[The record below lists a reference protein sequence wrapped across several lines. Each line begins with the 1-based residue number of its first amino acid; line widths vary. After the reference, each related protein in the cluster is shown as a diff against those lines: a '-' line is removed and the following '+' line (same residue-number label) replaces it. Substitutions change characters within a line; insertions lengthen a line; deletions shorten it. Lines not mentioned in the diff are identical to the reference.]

1 MFTTYNN
8 NYLLKSQSNIIKENQ
23 KELRNNI
30 FNIVFYIIMLTVYL
44 KVVLNTRIITINI
57 IFTSFILCLSYNFI
71 KNIKDFKEFIF
82 INKELKSIE
91 IMIFNKKIL
100 KEVKEKIEPKLNIKK
115 ITFTEDIK
123 KIKEKEIER
132 IVDSRRIKKEEE
144 RKEIE
149 KVLEKPSLKK
159 IKQMDK
165 LKELKGTLIKKDR
178 IESCMN
184 WVSIQKNKII
194 TTNYCKDRFCSICSY
209 IKSFK
214 NKIIIE
220 KILKKLEDKKLLF
233 LTLTNKN
240 VIADELEREIESY
253 TTSFNKLTKKK
264 DIKENLN
271 GYIRK
276 IEIDYNKER
285 NDYNIHL
292 HSILLM
298 KNYKKNYIKKEKW
311 LESWREVKK
320 DESITQID
328 IKEIKGNN
336 KNITEDIKKIS
347 SYISKENLQQNMYY
361 SDETSD
367 TIYKATKYKK
377 DITFAGEFRE
387 IKREIE
393 KDKASIKEENKIISY
408 TLLKFWN
415 KEENRYIN

>member
-30 FNIVFYIIMLTVYL
+30 FNIIFYIMMLSVYL
-44 KVVLNTRIITINI
+44 KIVLNSRIIPINI
-57 IFTSFILCLSYNFI
+57 IYTSFILYFSYNFI
-71 KNIKDFKEFIF
+71 NNIKDFKEIIF

-91 IMIFNKKIL
+91 IMIFNKEIFK
-100 KEVKEKIEPKLNIKK
+100 KVKEKIDPKLNIKNLS
-115 ITFTEDIK
+115 FEDDIK
-123 KIKEKEIER
+123 KIKEKEIE
-132 IVDSRRIKKEEE
+132 IIIASRRRKEEE
-144 RKEIE
+144 RKDIE
-149 KVLEKPSLKK
+149 KILEKPSLRK

-165 LKELKGTLIKKDR
+165 LKEMKGKLIKRDR

-220 KILKKLEDKKLLF
+220 KILKKLENKKLIF
-233 LTLTNKN
+233 LTLTSKN
-240 VIADELEREIESY
+240 VIADELEEEIESY

-320 DESITQID
+320 DKSITQID
-328 IKEIKGNN
+328 IKEIKGSN
-336 KNITEDIKKIS
+336 KDITEDIKKIS
-347 SYISKENLQQNMYY
+347 NYISKENLQQNMYY
-361 SDETSD
+361 TDEVSD
-367 TIYKATKYKK
+367 TIYKSTKYKK
-377 DITFAGEFRE
+377 DITYSGEFRK

-393 KDKASIKEENKIISY
+393 KDKANLNEENKIISY

>member
-1 MFTTYNN
+1 MFINYNN
-8 NYLLKSQSNIIKENQ
+8 NYLIKSQCNIIKENL

-30 FNIVFYIIMLTVYL
+30 FNIIFYIIMLSVYL
-44 KVVLNTRIITINI
+44 KIVLNTRITTINI

-100 KEVKEKIEPKLNIKK
+100 KEVKEKIDPKLNIKNL
-115 ITFTEDIK
+115 TFTEDIK

-132 IVDSRRIKKEEE
+132 IIASRIKKEEE

-149 KVLEKPSLKK
+149 KVLEKPSLRK

-184 WVSIQKNKII
+184 WVSIKKNKII

-240 VIADELEREIESY
+240 VIADELEGEIESY

-298 KNYKKNYIKKEKW
+298 KNYKKKYIKKEKW

-336 KNITEDIKKIS
+336 KNIIEDIKKIS

>member
-8 NYLLKSQSNIIKENQ
+8 NYLLKSQYKENL

-44 KVVLNTRIITINI
+44 KVVLNSRIIPINI
-57 IFTSFILCLSYNFI
+57 IYTSFILYFSYNFI
-71 KNIKDFKEFIF
+71 NNIKDFKELIF

-91 IMIFNKKIL
+91 IMIFNKEIFK
-100 KEVKEKIEPKLNIKK
+100 KVKEKIDPKLNIKNLS
-115 ITFTEDIK
+115 FTDDIK
-123 KIKEKEIER
+123 KIKEKEIE
-132 IVDSRRIKKEEE
+132 IIIASRRRKEEE
-144 RKEIE
+144 RKDIE
-149 KVLEKPSLKK
+149 KILEKPSLRK

-220 KILKKLEDKKLLF
+220 KILKKLENKKLLF
-233 LTLTNKN
+233 ITLTSKN
-240 VIADELEREIESY
+240 VIADELEGEIESY

-276 IEIDYNKER
+276 IEIDYNIER

-292 HSILLM
+292 HSILLI

-320 DESITQID
+320 DKSITQID

-347 SYISKENLQQNMYY
+347 NYISKENLQQNMYY
-361 SDETSD
+361 TDEISN
-367 TIYKATKYKK
+367 TIYKAIKYKK
-377 DITFAGEFRE
+377 DITYSGEFRE

-393 KDKASIKEENKIISY
+393 KDKANLKEENKIISY

>member
-1 MFTTYNN
+1 MFINYNN
-8 NYLLKSQSNIIKENQ
+8 NYLIKSQCNIIKENL

-30 FNIVFYIIMLTVYL
+30 FNIIFYIIMLSVYL
-44 KVVLNTRIITINI
+44 KIVLNTRIITINI

-100 KEVKEKIEPKLNIKK
+100 KEVKEKIDPKLNIKNL
-115 ITFTEDIK
+115 TFTEDIK

-132 IVDSRRIKKEEE
+132 IIASRIKKEEE

-149 KVLEKPSLKK
+149 KVLEKPSLRK

-184 WVSIQKNKII
+184 WVSIKKNKII
-194 TTNYCKDRFCSICSY
+194 TTNYCKDRFCSICGY

-240 VIADELEREIESY
+240 VIADELEGEIESY

>member
-30 FNIVFYIIMLTVYL
+30 FNIIFYIMMLSVYL
-44 KVVLNTRIITINI
+44 KVILNSRIIPINI
-57 IFTSFILCLSYNFI
+57 IYTSFILYFSYNFI
-71 KNIKDFKEFIF
+71 NNIKDFKELIF

-100 KEVKEKIEPKLNIKK
+100 KEVKEKIDPKLNIKNL
-115 ITFTEDIK
+115 TFTEDIK

-132 IVDSRRIKKEEE
+132 IIASRIKKEEE

-240 VIADELEREIESY
+240 VIADELEGEIESY

-320 DESITQID
+320 DKNITQID

-347 SYISKENLQQNMYY
+347 NYISKENLQQNMYY
-361 SDETSD
+361 TDEVSD

-377 DITFAGEFRE
+377 DITYSGEFRE

>member
-1 MFTTYNN
+1 MFTTYSN

-30 FNIVFYIIMLTVYL
+30 FNIIFYIMMLSVYL
-44 KVVLNTRIITINI
+44 KVVLNSRIIPINI
-57 IFTSFILCLSYNFI
+57 IYTSFILYFSYNFI
-71 KNIKDFKEFIF
+71 NNIKDFKELIL
-82 INKELKSIE
+82 INKELKSLE
-91 IMIFNKKIL
+91 VMFFY
-100 KEVKEKIEPKLNIKK
+100 KEVKEKIDPKLNIKNLSLS
-115 ITFTEDIK
+115 FTDDIK
-123 KIKEKEIER
+123 KIKEKEIE
-132 IVDSRRIKKEEE
+132 IVIATGRRKEEE
-144 RKEIE
+144 NKDIE
-149 KVLEKPSLKK
+149 KILEKPSLRK

-165 LKELKGTLIKKDR
+165 LKVLKGTLIKKDR

-184 WVSIQKNKII
+184 WVSIQKNKTI

-240 VIADELEREIESY
+240 VIGDELEEEVENY
-253 TTSFNKLTKKK
+253 TISFNKLTKKK
-264 DIKENLN
+264 GIKENLN

-320 DESITQID
+320 DKNITQID

-347 SYISKENLQQNMYY
+347 NYISKENLQQNMYY
-361 SDETSD
+361 TNEVSD

-377 DITFAGEFRE
+377 DVTYSGEFRE

>member
-8 NYLLKSQSNIIKENQ
+8 NYLVKSQYKENL

-44 KVVLNTRIITINI
+44 KVVLNSRIIPINI
-57 IFTSFILCLSYNFI
+57 IYTSFILYFSYNFI
-71 KNIKDFKEFIF
+71 NNIKDFKELIF

-100 KEVKEKIEPKLNIKK
+100 KEVKEKIDPKLNIKNL
-115 ITFTEDIK
+115 TFTEDIK

-132 IVDSRRIKKEEE
+132 IIASRIKKEEE

-240 VIADELEREIESY
+240 VIADELEGEIESY

-320 DESITQID
+320 DKSITQID

-347 SYISKENLQQNMYY
+347 NYISKENLQQNMYY
-361 SDETSD
+361 TDEVSD

-377 DITFAGEFRE
+377 DITYSGEFRE
-387 IKREIE
+387 IKKEIE
-393 KDKASIKEENKIISY
+393 KDKANLKEENKIISY

>member
-30 FNIVFYIIMLTVYL
+30 FNIIFYIMMLSVYL
-44 KVVLNTRIITINI
+44 KVILNSKIIPINI
-57 IFTSFILCLSYNFI
+57 IYTSFILYFSYNFI
-71 KNIKDFKEFIF
+71 NNIKDFKELIF

-100 KEVKEKIEPKLNIKK
+100 KEVKEKIDPKLNIKNL
-115 ITFTEDIK
+115 TFTEDIK

-132 IVDSRRIKKEEE
+132 IIASRIKKEEE

-149 KVLEKPSLKK
+149 KVLEKPSLRK

-184 WVSIQKNKII
+184 WVSIQKNKTI

-240 VIADELEREIESY
+240 VIADELEGEIESY

-320 DESITQID
+320 DKSITQID

-347 SYISKENLQQNMYY
+347 NYISKENLQQNMYY
-361 SDETSD
+361 TNEVSD

-377 DITFAGEFRE
+377 DITYSGEFRE

>member
-1 MFTTYNN
+1 MFTTYSN

-30 FNIVFYIIMLTVYL
+30 FNIIFYIMMLSVYL
-44 KVVLNTRIITINI
+44 KIVLNSRIIPINI
-57 IFTSFILCLSYNFI
+57 IYTSFILYFSYNFI
-71 KNIKDFKEFIF
+71 NNIKDFKELIF

-91 IMIFNKKIL
+91 IMIFNKEIFK
-100 KEVKEKIEPKLNIKK
+100 KVKEKIDPKLNIKNL
-115 ITFTEDIK
+115 TFT
-123 KIKEKEIER
+123 KEIEK
-132 IVDSRRIKKEEE
+132 IVVSKRIKEEEE

-149 KVLEKPSLKK
+149 KVLEKPSLRK

-184 WVSIQKNKII
+184 WVSVQKNKTI

-220 KILKKLEDKKLLF
+220 KILKKLEDKKLFF

-240 VIADELEREIESY
+240 VIGDELEEEVENY
-253 TTSFNKLTKKK
+253 TTSFSKLTKKK
-264 DIKENLN
+264 GIKENLN

-320 DESITQID
+320 DKNITQID

-347 SYISKENLQQNMYY
+347 NYISKENLQQNMYY
-361 SDETSD
+361 TDEVSN

-377 DITFAGEFRE
+377 DITYSGEFKE
-387 IKREIE
+387 IKKEIE
-393 KDKASIKEENKIISY
+393 KDKANLKEENKIISY

-415 KEENRYIN
+415 KEENKYIN

>member
-30 FNIVFYIIMLTVYL
+30 FNIIFYIMMLSVYL
-44 KVVLNTRIITINI
+44 KVILNSRIIPI
-57 IFTSFILCLSYNFI
+57 IIIYTSFILYFSYNFI
-71 KNIKDFKEFIF
+71 NNIKDFKELIF

-100 KEVKEKIEPKLNIKK
+100 KEVKEKIDPKLNIKNL
-115 ITFTEDIK
+115 TFTEDIK

-132 IVDSRRIKKEEE
+132 IIASRIKKEEE

-240 VIADELEREIESY
+240 VIADELEGEIESY

-320 DESITQID
+320 DKNITQID

-347 SYISKENLQQNMYY
+347 NYISKENLQQNMYY
-361 SDETSD
+361 TDEVSD

-377 DITFAGEFRE
+377 DITYSGEFRE

>member
-165 LKELKGTLIKKDR
+165 LKELKGTLIKKNR

-393 KDKASIKEENKIISY
+393 KDKSSIKEENKIISY

-415 KEENRYIN
+415 KEENKYIN

>member
-30 FNIVFYIIMLTVYL
+30 FNIIFYIMMLSVYL
-44 KVVLNTRIITINI
+44 KIVLNSRIIPINI
-57 IFTSFILCLSYNFI
+57 IYTSFILYFSYNFI

-100 KEVKEKIEPKLNIKK
+100 KEVKEKIDPKLNIKK

-149 KVLEKPSLKK
+149 KVLEKPSLRK

-240 VIADELEREIESY
+240 VVGDELEEEVENY
-253 TTSFNKLTKKK
+253 TISFNKLTKKK
-264 DIKENLN
+264 GIKENLN

-320 DESITQID
+320 DKSITQID

-347 SYISKENLQQNMYY
+347 NYISKENLQQNMYY
-361 SDETSD
+361 TDEVSD

-377 DITFAGEFRE
+377 DITYSGEFKE
-387 IKREIE
+387 IKKEIE
-393 KDKASIKEENKIISY
+393 KDKANLKEENKIISY

>member
-30 FNIVFYIIMLTVYL
+30 FNIIFYIMMLSVYL
-44 KVVLNTRIITINI
+44 KIVLNSRIIPINI
-57 IFTSFILCLSYNFI
+57 IYTSFILYFSYNFI
-71 KNIKDFKEFIF
+71 NNIKDFKELIF
-82 INKELKSIE
+82 INKELKSLE
-91 IMIFNKKIL
+91 VMFFF
-100 KEVKEKIEPKLNIKK
+100 KEVKEKIDPKLNIKK
-115 ITFTEDIK
+115 LSFADDIK
-123 KIKEKEIER
+123 KIKEKEIE
-132 IVDSRRIKKEEE
+132 IVIATGKRKKEEN
-144 RKEIE
+144 KDIE
-149 KVLEKPSLKK
+149 KILEKPSLRK

-184 WVSIQKNKII
+184 WVSIQKNKTI

-240 VIADELEREIESY
+240 VIGDELEEEVENY
-253 TTSFNKLTKKK
+253 TTSFSKLTKKK
-264 DIKENLN
+264 GIKENLN

-320 DESITQID
+320 DKNITQID

-347 SYISKENLQQNMYY
+347 NYISKENLQQNMYY
-361 SDETSD
+361 TNEVSD

-377 DITFAGEFRE
+377 DITYSGEFRE

>member
-8 NYLLKSQSNIIKENQ
+8 NYLVKSQYKENL

-44 KVVLNTRIITINI
+44 KVVLNSRIIPINI
-57 IFTSFILCLSYNFI
+57 IYTSFILYFSYNFI
-71 KNIKDFKEFIF
+71 NNIKDFKELIF

-100 KEVKEKIEPKLNIKK
+100 KEVKEKIDPKLNIKNL
-115 ITFTEDIK
+115 TFTEDIK
-123 KIKEKEIER
+123 KIKEKEIE
-132 IVDSRRIKKEEE
+132 IVIATGRRKEEE
-144 RKEIE
+144 NKDIE
-149 KVLEKPSLKK
+149 KILEKPCLRK

-184 WVSIQKNKII
+184 WVSIQKNKTI

-240 VIADELEREIESY
+240 VIADELEGEIESY

-320 DESITQID
+320 DKSITQID

-347 SYISKENLQQNMYY
+347 NYISKENLQQNMYY
-361 SDETSD
+361 TDEVSD

-377 DITFAGEFRE
+377 DITYSGEFRE

>member
-30 FNIVFYIIMLTVYL
+30 FNIIFYIMMLSVYL
-44 KVVLNTRIITINI
+44 KVILNSRIIPINI
-57 IFTSFILCLSYNFI
+57 IYTSFILYFSYNFI
-71 KNIKDFKEFIF
+71 NNIKDFKELIF

-100 KEVKEKIEPKLNIKK
+100 KEVKEKIDPKLNIKNL
-115 ITFTEDIK
+115 TFTEDIK

-132 IVDSRRIKKEEE
+132 IIASRIKKEEE

-240 VIADELEREIESY
+240 VIADELEGEIESY

-320 DESITQID
+320 DKSITQID

-347 SYISKENLQQNMYY
+347 NYISKENLQQNMYY
-361 SDETSD
+361 TDEVSD

-377 DITFAGEFRE
+377 DITYSGEFRE

>member
-1 MFTTYNN
+1 MFINYNN
-8 NYLLKSQSNIIKENQ
+8 NYLIKSQCNIIKENL
-23 KELRNNI
+23 KEIRNNI
-30 FNIVFYIIMLTVYL
+30 FNIIFYIIMLSVYL
-44 KVVLNTRIITINI
+44 KIVLNTRITTINI

-100 KEVKEKIEPKLNIKK
+100 KEVKEKIDPKLNIKNL
-115 ITFTEDIK
+115 TFTEDIK

-132 IVDSRRIKKEEE
+132 IIASRIKKEEE

-149 KVLEKPSLKK
+149 KVLEKPSLRK

-184 WVSIQKNKII
+184 WVSIKKNKII

-240 VIADELEREIESY
+240 VIADELEGEIESY

>member
-30 FNIVFYIIMLTVYL
+30 FNIIFYIMMLSVYL
-44 KVVLNTRIITINI
+44 KVVLNSRIIPINI
-57 IFTSFILCLSYNFI
+57 IYTSFILYFSYNFI
-71 KNIKDFKEFIF
+71 NNIKDFKELIF

-100 KEVKEKIEPKLNIKK
+100 KEVKEKIDPKLNIKNL
-115 ITFTEDIK
+115 TFTEDIK

-132 IVDSRRIKKEEE
+132 IIASRIKKEEE

-149 KVLEKPSLKK
+149 KVLEKTSSRK

-184 WVSIQKNKII
+184 WVSIQKNKTI

-240 VIADELEREIESY
+240 VIGDELEEEVENY
-253 TTSFNKLTKKK
+253 TISFNKLTKKK
-264 DIKENLN
+264 GIKENLN

-320 DESITQID
+320 DKSITQID

-347 SYISKENLQQNMYY
+347 NYISKENLQQNMYY
-361 SDETSD
+361 TNEVSD

-377 DITFAGEFRE
+377 DVTYSGEFRE